1 METYSH
7 GILAFTMA
15 ICKEN
20 FVQACLNKDLVNAL
34 YIIEVM
40 DAYGGPGGPEA
51 TKLLSQVIA
60 ISK

>member
-1 METYSH
+1 
-7 GILAFTMA
+7 MA